1 MENCELVGWLEK
13 LDGKID
19 KISEKQ
25 VEIYIQTTKTNGQV
39 TALEEK
45 NKEKKI
51 DGKYTI
57 TTLIALCA
65 LIITI
70 FLK

>member
-25 VEIYIQTTKTNGQV
+25 AEIHIQTTKTNGRV
-39 TALEEK
+39 TRLEERGK
-45 NKEKKI
+45 LIWIGFTFIVVTFISLAAIFYEK
-51 DGKYTI
+51 
-57 TTLIALCA
+57 
-65 LIITI
+65 
-70 FLK
+70 

>member
-25 VEIYIQTTKTNGQV
+25 AEIHIQTTKTNGRV
-39 TALEEK
+39 TVLEEK
-45 NKEKKI
+45 NKEKKLDI
-51 DGKYTI
+51 KYTI
-57 TTLIALCA
+57 TTLIALSA

>member
-19 KISEKQ
+19 KISDKQ
-25 VEIYIQTTKTNGQV
+25 TEIYIQTTKTNGRV
-39 TALEEK
+39 TALEER
-45 NKEKKI
+45 NKEKKLDI
-51 DGKYTI
+51 KYII
-57 TTLIALCA
+57 TTLIALGA

>member
-25 VEIYIQTTKTNGQV
+25 AEIYIQTTKTNGRV
-39 TALEEK
+39 NSLEDRGK
-45 NKEKKI
+45 LIWIGFTFIVATFISLAAIFYKE
-51 DGKYTI
+51 
-57 TTLIALCA
+57 
-65 LIITI
+65 
-70 FLK
+70 